1 MTEIATPVPETKP
14 RSTLSIVLFLLFA
27 PSLFCGTFVYHF
39 ILWFMEQMA
48 ISSGSMSNLQWAGP
62 IGLGIQFITLL
73 FIIGALWY
81 FTHDEGFRPVYA
93 GWLGA
98 VVVALPGILLRFF
111 GPNNDQVGSLA
122 QILIALA
129 GAGIILAA
137 RARRRKVTWQPGGIP
152 AALCVAAI
160 GIAPLAIYGALG
172 SPPDA
177 LLDLLAGLS
186 FGLLAALL
194 MASTTGNVLMDAL
207 GIGALL
213 SLLGSALGYDGQ
225 QLILLTILPPFAFA
239 LAALMPSVAGT
250 AVLTGLLAAAGFA
263 FFDST
268 ELTILLGDI
277 FNVAAKAC
285 GIALL
290 LGWFCGAVAL
300 LIRWRFKTQKDAGWQ
315 RPVAISGALLLWVGV
330 ISLGLIAGNRGF
342 YGDRLFVIMKDQA
355 NLSDIVGI
363 KDRDK
368 RLTEAYQRL
377 TSLSNQS
384 QAEIRKT
391 FNTLGIKY
399 KPYYLV
405 NGMEVQGGT
414 LVRLYLMTR
423 PEVDRVV
430 PSPRL
435 RPAPAAEVSTG
446 DIKSVDGTPGWNV
459 TMIGADRVWK
469 EFGARGQGI
478 VVGQSDSGMDG
489 THPALRDQ
497 YRGKDTGG
505 DYNWFDPWDASTSPK
520 DVGGHGTHT
529 LGTILGKNGIGIA
542 PDANWIGCV
551 NLNRNLGNPALYLD
565 CMQFMLAPFPLG
577 GDPFK
582 DGDPTRAA
590 HVLNNSWGCPPLEGC
605 DANTLKA
612 AADNL
617 RAAGIFVVVSTGN
630 DGPNCETIIDPLSLY
645 DSVFSVGAIDQNG
658 NMADFSSRG
667 PVTVDGSGRL
677 KPDIVAPGV
686 DILSSM
692 PGGTYGKNSGTS
704 MAGPHLVGVVALLW
718 SANPELIGDIDRTEQ
733 ILIESAQP
741 YTGSTAQG
749 CFKGTNPNAAYGYGV
764 VDAYGAVKK
773 ALGK

>member
-1 MTEIATPVPETKP
+1 MTEAATPIPETKP

-27 PSLFCGTFVYHF
+27 PGLFCGITIYHF
-39 ILWFMEQMA
+39 VTWFTEQIA
-48 ISSGSMSNLQWAGP
+48 LTSGSASGLAWSGP
-62 IGLGIQFITLL
+62 VCLGIQFITLL
-73 FIIGALWY
+73 VVIGALWY

-98 VVVALPGILLRFF
+98 VFMALPGILLRFI
-111 GPNNDQVGSLA
+111 GPNNDQIGSLA
-122 QILIALA
+122 QIVIALI
-129 GAGIILAA
+129 GAGVVLAV
-137 RARRRKVTWQPGGIP
+137 RRGKIDWQPSSIP
-152 AALCVAAI
+152 AALCVAAV
-160 GIAPLAIYGALG
+160 GVAPLAVFGALG
-172 SPPDA
+172 SPSDA
-177 LLDLLAGLS
+177 ILDLLAGLS

-194 MASTTGNVLMDAL
+194 MKSTTGNVLMDAL

-213 SLLGSALGYDGQ
+213 SLLASALGYDGQ

-239 LAALMPSVAGT
+239 IAALMPSVAGA
-250 AVLTGLLAAAGFA
+250 AVSTGLLAAAGFA
-263 FFDST
+263 FFDPT

-290 LGWFCGAVAL
+290 LGLLAGALAL
-300 LIRWRFKTQKDAGWQ
+300 FVRWLLKKRPDANWQ
-315 RPVAISGALLLWVGV
+315 RPLAISGAILLWIGV
-330 ISLGLIAGNRGF
+330 FSLALIAGNRGF
-342 YGDRLFVIMKDQA
+342 YGDRLFVIMKGQA
-355 NLSDIVGI
+355 NLAEIVNI
-363 KDRDK
+363 KDRNQ

-377 TSLSNQS
+377 TQQANKS
-384 QAEIRKT
+384 QADIRKT
-391 FNTLGIKY
+391 FDTFRVKY
-399 KPYYLV
+399 IPYYLV

-435 RPAPAAEVSTG
+435 RPAPQAEIDKGSIT
-446 DIKSVDGTPGWNV
+446 SVDGSPGWNV
-459 TMIGADRVWK
+459 TMIGADKVWD

-497 YRGKDTGG
+497 YRGKETGG
-505 DYNWFDPWDASTSPK
+505 DYNWFDPWNASTSPY

-529 LGTILGKNGIGIA
+529 LGTILGKDGIGIA
-542 PDANWIGCV
+542 PDATWIGCV

-565 CMQFMLAPFPLG
+565 CMQFMLAPFPHG
-577 GDPFK
+577 GDPLK

-590 HVLNNSWGCPPLEGC
+590 HVLNNSWGCPTLEGC
-605 DANTLKA
+605 DPNTLKA

-630 DGPNCETIIDPLSLY
+630 DGPNCETVKDPPSLY
-645 DSVFSVGAIDQNG
+645 DSVFSVGAIDRQG
-658 NMADFSSRG
+658 NMASFSSRG
-667 PVTVDGSGRL
+667 PVTVDGSGRM

-686 DILSSM
+686 DVLSSL
-692 PGGTYGKNSGTS
+692 PGGTYGTNSGTS
-704 MAGPHLVGVVALLW
+704 MAGPHLVGVVALMW
-718 SANPELIGDIDRTEQ
+718 SANPELIGDIDQTEK
-733 ILIESAQP
+733 ILVETARP

-749 CFKGTNPNAAYGYGV
+749 CFKGDRPNAAYGYGV
-764 VDAYGAVKK
+764 VDAYAAVKK